1 MYTPL
6 STKNLNMVPALTHLI
21 AWVLIAHCSL
31 TNVSRLRHKVM
42 LKILGITLTCLGIIK
57 SNERVFCVH
66 ILVCIDNN
74 H

>member
-21 AWVLIAHCSL
+21 AWVLFAHLLMC
-31 TNVSRLRHKVM
+31 LRHKVM